1 MWSLTGAKRAIIVAG
16 CLAAAYT
23 QLTTS
28 PATIRYARSIGANE
42 LHIGILGALPTL
54 MLFMQFVSGVVVNHL
69 RFRRRLWFWSAM
81 THRLL
86 LLPTALGP
94 WLIPGMSSE
103 FWIGMLLVTT
113 ALNQA
118 LLHFSSPLWLSWMGD
133 YLPHEGLSGY
143 WGSRQFWMQVTAA
156 GSLAAAAFLVLRNDQ
171 GIERGYAVLTCVG
184 TLCGVLDLLLFHR
197 IPEPP
202 VTRVPSPRLRQ
213 VLAAP
218 FRNKDFRRY
227 IRFMCYWN
235 FAAMAGAPFISLY
248 LMEVVGMDLFRV
260 LLLWTISWVGGAMLS
275 RTLGRWADHYGT
287 RPVLIICVA
296 SKSANMLALL
306 LSPQNPDAAFWFL
319 APFFM
324 LDAAQNA
331 GILIANNGF
340 MIKHSPSENRT
351 MYIAATQALAGVVGG
366 TTSIAAGWIMTR
378 LAGHTWQFGDWTMGH
393 FQMMFAV
400 SIVLRWLALFLVQSV
415 REPNSRATMTL
426 VVDVVESFTWR
437 GMFLSAGLPQQNRR
451 PLDATA
457 VRLESSI
464 HVKSSVQIESSVHAD
479 SSVDAESFVHVESS
493 SQVESSVTVE
503 VPAPNFVRTARALAV
518 TGSNSESRK
527 LRTARKRRQSRDA

>member
-1 MWSLTGAKRAIIVAG
+1 MWSLNSAKRAIIIAG

-42 LHIGILGALPTL
+42 LHIGILGAFPTL

-69 RFRRRLWFWSAM
+69 QYRRRLWFWSAM

-94 WLIPGMSSE
+94 WLFPGFSAE
-103 FWIGMLLVTT
+103 FWVATLLITT

-133 YLPHEGLSGY
+133 YLPHEGLSHY
-143 WGSRQFWMQVTAA
+143 WGSRQFWMQTTAA
-156 GSLAAAAFLVLRNDQ
+156 ASLGVAAFLVLQSGLN
-171 GIERGYAVLTCVG
+171 IEAGYAVLTCLG
-184 TLCGVLDLLLFHR
+184 TLCGVADLLLFYK

-202 VTRVPSPRLRQ
+202 VVRVPSPQLRQ

-218 FRNKDFRRY
+218 FRNKNFRRY

-235 FAAMAGAPFISLY
+235 FAAMAGAPFISMY
-248 LMEVVGMDLFRV
+248 LLEDVDMDLFRV
-260 LLLWTISWVGGAMLS
+260 LLLWTISWVGGAMFS
-275 RTLGRWADHYGT
+275 RTLGRWADRYGT
-287 RPVLIICVA
+287 RPVLVICVA

-306 LSPQNPDAAFWFL
+306 LTPHDPDIAFWVL

-351 MYIAATQALAGVVGG
+351 MYIAATQALAGIVGG
-366 TTSIAAGWIMTR
+366 VTSIAAGWIMSR
-378 LAGHTWQFGDWTMGH
+378 LAGHTWQVGQWSIGH
-393 FQMMFAV
+393 FQVMFAS
-400 SIVLRWLALFLVQSV
+400 SILLRWFALLLVRSV
-415 REPNSRATMTL
+415 REPNAHPTMTL

-437 GMFLSAGLPQQNRR
+437 GMYLSAGFLGTVSEPADDS
-451 PLDATA
+451 PSATDTP
-457 VRLESSI
+457 
-464 HVKSSVQIESSVHAD
+464 D
-479 SSVDAESFVHVESS
+479 SND
-493 SQVESSVTVE
+493 
-503 VPAPNFVRTARALAV
+503 VPKPKFARAKRPRL
-518 TGSNSESRK
+518 TSSR
-527 LRTARKRRQSRDA
+527 RD